1 MNDYYKVL
9 SEYQNL
15 FKINQINLNN
25 LVNISIEIQTIKNG
39 LKLFNSN
46 FSDNN
51 QKENFLLPPFT
62 TMNESFKI
70 FYKKLKSVVT
80 SLEDEIVFPIET
92 LYQNNELICK
102 ENLNSFNQMA
112 NILIENKQHLNKT
125 MEKFKQSLKENN
137 IKTNSED
144 DIMKKQAKIENSKQL
159 YKYAIE
165 KMNKI
170 IEESNE
176 KYNKINKGIDAN
188 DESRMAILKE
198 ILNNYSKICFKIG
211 EIFTDY
217 GKSIKEQVVEKI
229 DPKLRIQVFNPQGET
244 KKRFQ
249 NEKYSENFE
258 EEEKKNK
265 EENITSFADEFELI
279 SDNDIN
285 TTNIN
290 KGKTK
295 KEIKEQTI
303 NTINNYISILLIP
316 KEMPLENITQII
328 QFINDVG
335 NNNQKNSNATLF
347 IETLLKKGNH
357 INFPNLKNLTH
368 FSNILNALS
377 ININTNKNNYDN
389 YIINDLIIQVCEKC
403 SCNDIYLYS
412 LLGKRNKFY
421 TTKTFWSQLITN
433 KFIYSLNNQ
442 VKKIINDKELK
453 GNVKTGKIY
462 LLEFLELSKKI
473 DSYNKLNEAKKT
485 ALEQFARKE
494 IDILIKENIIHMSNF
509 KIPRNVGLDII
520 NDYCRKL
527 GVNPEKKEY
536 YIALLLTE
544 LSKNY
549 NYKIKKSILKNTTTG
564 NLLLLKNASLFLS
577 NADILNLF
585 LLNKS
590 LTFSLKQ
597 KVFKRILNDNART
610 ISLNKRMEIWSILLN
625 LKSIQEKYSNYKQ
638 LDEKV
643 KKNEHENSKNNEIIE
658 LDIVRTFFEDNI
670 EENQKKIKNILITLN
685 YLFPN
690 VGYCQGMNY
699 IAAFLLQVFDY
710 NEEKT
715 FYYMAGIISNT
726 DFGKLF
732 ENDLRLLKIFFFVV
746 EKIIQVFIPKVYDV
760 IKKNSIMTNYFC
772 PPWFLT
778 LWTNVCP
785 LFSKENTPFSSL
797 SIIENFFADGWISV
811 IRAGYTVLKYYE
823 NDIWNFPK
831 EDIMHFIINQLPT
844 RDLLKNE
851 NFETFRNEYNKS
863 RKVIKKEL
871 IANITKIY
879 CFEEKNNNIK

>member
-125 MEKFKQSLKENN
+125 MENFKQALKENN

-144 DIMKKQAKIENSKQL
+144 DIMRKQAKIENSKQL

-198 ILNNYSKICFKIG
+198 ILNKYSKMCFKLG
-211 EIFTDY
+211 EIFSDY
-217 GKSIKEQVVEKI
+217 GKTIKEEFVEKI
-229 DPKLRIQVFNPQGET
+229 DTKFRIQVFQPQGDSIE
-244 KKRFQ
+244 RFQ
-249 NEKYSENFE
+249 KEEYNENFQD
-258 EEEKKNK
+258 EEKKNR
-265 EENITSFADEFELI
+265 EENKTSFADEFELI

-494 IDILIKENIIHMSNF
+494 IDILIKENINHMSNF
-509 KIPRNVGLDII
+509 KIQRNVGLELI
-520 NDYCRKL
+520 NEYCRKF
-527 GVNPEKKEY
+527 EKK
-536 YIALLLTE
+536 
-544 LSKNY
+544 
-549 NYKIKKSILKNTTTG
+549 
-564 NLLLLKNASLFLS
+564 
-577 NADILNLF
+577 
-585 LLNKS
+585 
-590 LTFSLKQ
+590 
-597 KVFKRILNDNART
+597 
-610 ISLNKRMEIWSILLN
+610 
-625 LKSIQEKYSNYKQ
+625 
-638 LDEKV
+638 
-643 KKNEHENSKNNEIIE
+643 
-658 LDIVRTFFEDNI
+658 
-670 EENQKKIKNILITLN
+670 KNII
-685 YLFPN
+685 
-690 VGYCQGMNY
+690 
-699 IAAFLLQVFDY
+699 
-710 NEEKT
+710 
-715 FYYMAGIISNT
+715 
-726 DFGKLF
+726 
-732 ENDLRLLKIFFFVV
+732 
-746 EKIIQVFIPKVYDV
+746 
-760 IKKNSIMTNYFC
+760 
-772 PPWFLT
+772 
-778 LWTNVCP
+778 
-785 LFSKENTPFSSL
+785 
-797 SIIENFFADGWISV
+797 
-811 IRAGYTVLKYYE
+811 
-823 NDIWNFPK
+823 
-831 EDIMHFIINQLPT
+831 
-844 RDLLKNE
+844 
-851 NFETFRNEYNKS
+851 
-863 RKVIKKEL
+863 
-871 IANITKIY
+871 
-879 CFEEKNNNIK
+879 